1 METNAV
7 VIGLETIRFNTTIKC
22 CRNGLETIPFKTT
35 FFGKNYSNN
44 FFLNYSTTW
53 VNVSLKIVLWI
64 IIFQSST
71 KSSKGLKIKVI

>member
-44 FFLNYSTTW
+44 FF
-53 VNVSLKIVLWI
+53 WI
-64 IIFQSST
+64 ILQREWMFP
-71 KSSKGLKIKVI
+71 LK